1 MSYELFSDRA
11 RKILQLANS
20 ECLEFNH
27 EYVGTEHI
35 LLALCKEGSGCAAVI
50 LRSVNIDYCTVRK
63 EANKLVQK
71 GPDTLFQTGKRPLT
85 PRAKNVI
92 TYAQE
97 ESKNMGL
104 KYVGTEHILLG
115 LLREEEGVA
124 CQILKNLN
132 LGIADARQHVYN
144 LLGFAKEEDWIPV
157 RPQPPNISR
166 LPSVVDDPCGRSK
179 CGAPTISEID
189 INTKEGRLL
198 LAAIA
203 KLTTESQTDKTPDE
217 VMAQCEA
224 LSVAMFQD
232 TQASHL

>member
-1 MSYELFSDRA
+1 MIKNKGDKMNYESFSDRA
-11 RKILQLANS
+11 RKIFQLANL
-20 ECLEFNH
+20 ECIEFNH

-35 LLALCKEGSGCAAVI
+35 LLALCKESSGCAAVI

-71 GPDTLFQTGKRPLT
+71 GPEIVMMGRKPFT

-124 CQILKNLN
+124 CQILKNL
-132 LGIADARQHVYN
+132 LLDIATARQYVYN
-144 LLGFAKEEDWIPV
+144 LLGIKENDEDFWIPV
-157 RPQPPNISR
+157 RPTSPSSSR
-166 LPSVVDDPCGRSK
+166 LPIPDDLGKKPSAKEEFEEYVKNRPNRELLDLNSIFREWMFK
-179 CGAPTISEID
+179 KID
-189 INTKEGRLL
+189 EG
-198 LAAIA
+198 
-203 KLTTESQTDKTPDE
+203 
-217 VMAQCEA
+217 
-224 LSVAMFQD
+224 F
-232 TQASHL
+232 